1 MKAWRAHNSALET
14 KAKMH
19 ESFGEKAE
27 AEALRKLKLTNKSER
42 RSQYAAEISEPS
54 SLLYKMMYGPN
65 WQKIIEDIGNWLMQ
79 QKAARIAKKQEDNS
93 HRVLTRQGG
102 KWIRQQNL
110 K

>member
-1 MKAWRAHNSALET
+1 MKAWRAHNSTLES
-14 KAKMH
+14 KAQMH
-19 ESFGEKAE
+19 ESFGELAE
-27 AEALRKLKLTNKSER
+27 AEALRKLKLTNKHER

-54 SLLYKMMYGPN
+54 GLLYKLMYGPN
-65 WQKIIEDIGNWLMQ
+65 WKSIVEQIGNWLME

-102 KWIRQQNL
+102 KWIRQNNL